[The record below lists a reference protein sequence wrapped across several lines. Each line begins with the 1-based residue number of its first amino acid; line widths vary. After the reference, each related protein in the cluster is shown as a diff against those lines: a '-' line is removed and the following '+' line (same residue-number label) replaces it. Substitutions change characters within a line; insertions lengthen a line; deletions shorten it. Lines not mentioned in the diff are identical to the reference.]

1 MSLVDR
7 VRSWLLGGSDGWSNL
22 DRSPSTGLYTSPN
35 GRSLPPTAMD
45 RLRGASDSDARLL
58 GGQVSLTDAAQ
69 LARSMVGGRLSR
81 DDVSGTLSALRILA
95 PPNAGDAD
103 WRVLAFDHRALDRLP
118 AQKLLEILNNL
129 SPDVSKANWDFLRF
143 CNPGWEAKVFRPGGK
158 TPFPRGQ
165 TALDQMLDSLN
176 DLHGAFDVVISR
188 LFMGPFL
195 RGAFFAELVLDLDG
209 KDFVDIATP
218 DPGTARFERWVD
230 PVRGPYWQLGQ
241 YQAGGFVPL
250 DRSTI
255 RYIPIDPQFSPYG
268 RAMAAPALF
277 TTLFLLGLLHD
288 MRRVVSQQG
297 YPRLDI
303 MLSLEKLKETMPE
316 DLAENPAKVKA
327 WVDSAIVAVQ
337 NFYAHLSPDDAYV
350 HTDAITLNR
359 PVGTV
364 DASSLAG
371 LSPII
376 ERLERQSVRALK
388 TMPITFGI
396 TDGVSE
402 ANANRQWEIHVAG
415 IKALQHL
422 CETLLERLFGLALQA
437 QGIPARVEFRFAEL
451 RSSEELRDQQ
461 TLQLKINN
469 AKLAELSKYVTH
481 DQAAMMVTGQPSPT
495 KEEIKASNDAAG
507 IKEIVPPKPAAPA
520 QPAQPADTTKPVAAS
535 DGAKTDPAPGESKST
550 KSTGLRDIDSDTL
563 SEQLGYPW
571 YGGRRL
577 VTRREEEPSPNGHA
591 LVGAGKD

>member
-1 MSLVDR
+1 MGLIDR
-7 VRSWLLGGSDGWSNL
+7 IRAALLGGNDGWGNIPIAA
-22 DRSPSTGLYTSPN
+22 DSPLRISSLTNPETGRP
-35 GRSLPPTAMD
+35 LPPTALD
-45 RLRGASDSDARLL
+45 RLRGQGANRLLVDGLTVSDAAAL
-58 GGQVSLTDAAQ
+58 GRTMA
-69 LARSMVGGRLSR
+69 GGRLTK
-81 DDVSGTLSALRILA
+81 DDVNGTLSALRVLA
-95 PPNAGDAD
+95 PPATHESD

-118 AQKLLEILNNL
+118 AAKLLEVLNNL

-143 CNPGWEAKVFRPGGK
+143 CNPGWEAKVYRPGGK

-165 TALDQMLDSLN
+165 AALDQIINTLN

-188 LFMGPFL
+188 LFMGPFI
-195 RGAFFAELVLDLDG
+195 RGAFFAELVLDSEG
-209 KDFVDIATP
+209 KGFVDIATP
-218 DPGTARFERWVD
+218 DPGTARFQRWEDPER
-230 PVRGPYWQLGQ
+230 GTYWQLGQ
-241 YQAGGFVPL
+241 YQQGKFVPL
-250 DRSTI
+250 MRETI
-255 RYIPIDPQFSPYG
+255 RYIPIDPMFSPYG

-288 MRRVVSQQG
+288 LRRVVSQQG

-303 MLSLEKLKETMPE
+303 ELSLEKLKESMPE
-316 DLAENPAKVKA
+316 DLSEDPKKVKA
-327 WVDSAIVAVQ
+327 WVDSAIGAVQ
-337 NFYAHLSPDDAYV
+337 HFYAQLSPDDAYV
-350 HTDAITLNR
+350 HTDVIKLNR

-376 ERLERQSVRALK
+376 ERLERSAVRALK

-415 IKALQHL
+415 IKAIQHL

-469 AKLAELSKYVTH
+469 AMMAERLKYITH
-481 DQAAMMVTGQPSPT
+481 DQASMMVTNSPSPT

-507 IKEIVPPKPAAPA
+507 IKEIAV
-520 QPAQPADTTKPVAAS
+520 TKPPTSSPGDANPVSAG
-535 DGAKTDPAPGESKST
+535 DGAKVDPAPGESKST
-550 KSTGLRDIDSDTL
+550 KSNGLRDIDSETL
-563 SEQLGYPW
+563 SRELGYPW
-571 YGGRRL
+571 YGSRRL
-577 VTRREEEPSPNGHA
+577 VIPRAKEHATNG
-591 LVGAGKD
+591 VGPEDVGRN